1 MKPNKQEPENDE
13 HLRSLLREWVVDAPL
28 PPRFQEQVWQ
38 RIERAGARPTLLT
51 LWRSTLLALQRS
63 LARPKLAFSYVTVL
77 LAVGVAAGSWA
88 AQIQSSRLDTAL
100 GLRYVQSVD
109 PYKTVALN
117 Q

>member
-13 HLRSLLREWVVDAPL
+13 PLRALLRKWVVHPTL

-38 RIERAGARPTLLT
+38 RIERTNVRPKAALWPALARLADALLP
-51 LWRSTLLALQRS
+51 
-63 LARPKLAFSYVTVL
+63 RPKLAVGYATVL

-88 AQIQSSRLDTAL
+88 AQIHSSRLDAAL
-100 GLRYVQSVD
+100 GLRYVQSLD
-109 PYKTVALN
+109 PYKAAVLN

>member
-1 MKPNKQEPENDE
+1 MKPNKQAPENDE
-13 HLRSLLREWVVDAPL
+13 HLRALLREWVVDAPL

-38 RIERAGARPTLLT
+38 RIQRADARPKTALWPALLR
-51 LWRSTLLALQRS
+51 LADVLLP
-63 LARPKLAFSYVTVL
+63 RPKLAFAYAAVL
-77 LAVGVAAGSWA
+77 LAVGVAAGSWT